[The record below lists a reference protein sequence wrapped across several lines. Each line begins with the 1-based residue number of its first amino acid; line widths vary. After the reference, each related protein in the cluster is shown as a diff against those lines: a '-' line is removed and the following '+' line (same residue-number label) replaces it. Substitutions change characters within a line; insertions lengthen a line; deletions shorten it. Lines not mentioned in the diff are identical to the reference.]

1 MPDYYDPESEYAS
14 LGDEF
19 GNSFSEKHIRMAFI
33 RKVYSILMVQL
44 AITVGFICL
53 FLYNEPVRM
62 YTDEHPEMFIVSI
75 VMIFVLMIAMACCD
89 NVRRTFPLNFI
100 CLFVFT
106 FLESFLLGAAASVYK
121 ADEVMWAAGICAFIC
136 LGLTIFAFQTKYD
149 FTMMGGML
157 FVALLLLMCFA
168 FLTIFLHDQITRL
181 VYACLGALIFSLYLV
196 YDTQLLIGGH
206 HKYSISP
213 EEYIFA
219 ALNLY
224 LDVINLFIYILQ
236 IIGTRK

>member
-1 MPDYYDPESEYAS
+1 MNEFKTDSEYAT
-14 LGDEF
+14 LGAEF
-19 GNSFSEKHIRMAFI
+19 GSSFSEKAIRMAFI

-53 FLYNEPVRM
+53 FIYNESVRN
-62 YTDEHPEMFIVSI
+62 YTAEHSEMIIVAI
-75 VMIFVLMIAMACCD
+75 VMVFVLMIAMACCD

-100 CLFVFT
+100 CLFLFT
-106 FLESFLLGAAASVYK
+106 FVESFLLGVAACAYE
-121 ADEVMWAAGICAFIC
+121 AEEVMWAAGICAFIC
-136 LGLTIFAFQTKYD
+136 LGLTAFAFQTKYD
-149 FTMMGGML
+149 FTMMGGFL
-157 FVALLLLMCFA
+157 FVALLCFVIFG
-168 FLTIFLHDQITRL
+168 FLAIFLHDRIVQL
-181 VYACLGALIFSLYLV
+181 VYACVGALIFSMYLV

-224 LDVINLFIYILQ
+224 LDIINLFIYILQ
-236 IIGTRK
+236 IIGSRN

>member
-1 MPDYYDPESEYAS
+1 MEGYTDSEYAAF
-14 LGDEF
+14 GAEF
-19 GNSFSEKHIRMAFI
+19 GGSFSEKNIRMAFI
-33 RKVYSILMVQL
+33 RKVYAILMVQL
-44 AITVGFICL
+44 AITFGFISL
-53 FLYNEPVRM
+53 FVYNDSVKLFAQQHTEL
-62 YTDEHPEMFIVSI
+62 MFIAIILV
-75 VMIFVLMIAMACCD
+75 FVLMIAMACCD

-100 CLFVFT
+100 CLFLFT
-106 FLESFLLGAAASVYK
+106 FVESFLLGVASSTYE

-157 FVALLLLMCFA
+157 FVALLIFVIFG
-168 FLTIFLHDQITRL
+168 FLAIFLHNEIVRL
-181 VYACLGALIFSLYLV
+181 VYACVGALIFSLYLV

-224 LDVINLFIYILQ
+224 LDIINLFIYILQ
-236 IIGTRK
+236 IFGSRN

>member
-1 MPDYYDPESEYAS
+1 MAEFDSEYANFGS
-14 LGDEF
+14 EF
-19 GNSFSEKHIRMAFI
+19 GSSFSEKSIRMAFI
-33 RKVYSILMVQL
+33 RKVYAILMVQL

-53 FLYNEPVRM
+53 FLYNEPVKL
-62 YTDEHPEMFIVSI
+62 YTIEHPEM
-75 VMIFVLMIAMACCD
+75 MIIGFVFVIVLMIAMACCD

-100 CLFVFT
+100 CLFLFT
-106 FLESFLLGAAASVYK
+106 IVESFLLGVASSVYK

-136 LGLTIFAFQTKYD
+136 LGLTAFAFQTKYD

-157 FVALLLLMCFA
+157 FVALLVFVCFG
-168 FLTIFLHDQITRL
+168 FLVIFIPGQVVRL
-181 VYACLGALIFSLYLV
+181 VYACIGALIFSMYLV

-224 LDVINLFIYILQ
+224 LDIINLFIYILQ
-236 IIGTRK
+236 ILGSRN

>member
-1 MPDYYDPESEYAS
+1 MNEFKSDSDYAT
-14 LGDEF
+14 LGAEF
-19 GNSFSEKHIRMAFI
+19 GGSFSEKSIRMAFI
-33 RKVYSILMVQL
+33 RKVYAILMVQL

-53 FLYNEPVRM
+53 FIYNEPVRL
-62 YTDEHPEMFIVSI
+62 YTMEHTEMIIVGI
-75 VMIFVLMIAMACCD
+75 ILVFVLMIAMACCD

-100 CLFVFT
+100 CLFLFT
-106 FLESFLLGAAASVYK
+106 FVESFLLGVASCAYK

-136 LGLTIFAFQTKYD
+136 LGLTAFAFQTKYD

-157 FVALLLLMCFA
+157 FVSLLIFVIFG
-168 FLTIFLHDQITRL
+168 FLAIFLHNEIVKL
-181 VYACLGALIFSLYLV
+181 VYACVGALIFSLYLV

-224 LDVINLFIYILQ
+224 LDIINLFIYILQ
-236 IIGTRK
+236 IIGSRN

>member
-1 MPDYYDPESEYAS
+1 MEGYTDSEYAA
-14 LGDEF
+14 F
-19 GNSFSEKHIRMAFI
+19 GADFGGSFSEKNIRMAFI
-33 RKVYSILMVQL
+33 RKVYAILMVQL
-44 AITVGFICL
+44 AITFGFISL
-53 FLYNEPVRM
+53 FVYNDSVKLFAQQHTEL
-62 YTDEHPEMFIVSI
+62 MFIAIILV
-75 VMIFVLMIAMACCD
+75 FVLMIAMACCD

-100 CLFVFT
+100 CLFLFT
-106 FLESFLLGAAASVYK
+106 FVESFLLGVASSTYE

-157 FVALLLLMCFA
+157 FVALLIFVIFG
-168 FLTIFLHDQITRL
+168 FLSIFLHNEIVRL
-181 VYACLGALIFSLYLV
+181 VYACVGALIFSLYLV

-224 LDVINLFIYILQ
+224 LDIINLFIYILQ
-236 IIGTRK
+236 IFGSRN

>member
-1 MPDYYDPESEYAS
+1 MNGYNDPEYAN
-14 LGDEF
+14 LGAEF
-19 GNSFSEKHIRMAFI
+19 GSSFSEKNIRMAFI
-33 RKVYSILMVQL
+33 KKVYSILMVQL

-53 FLYNEPVRM
+53 FLYSEPVRM
-62 YTDEHPEMFIVSI
+62 YSANHPEMLFIGFI
-75 VMIFVLMIAMACCD
+75 MIIALMIAMACCD

-100 CLFVFT
+100 CLFLFT
-106 FLESFLLGAAASVYK
+106 IAESFLLGTVSSVYAK
-121 ADEVMWAAGICAFIC
+121 DEVMWAAGICAFIC
-136 LGLTIFAFQTKYD
+136 LGLTAFAFQTKYD

-157 FVALLLLMCFA
+157 FVSLLIFVCFG
-168 FLTIFLHDQITRL
+168 FLTIFLYNEIVRL
-181 VYACLGALIFSLYLV
+181 VYACIGALIFSLYLV

-224 LDVINLFIYILQ
+224 LDIINLFIYILQ
-236 IIGTRK
+236 IIGSRN

>member
-1 MPDYYDPESEYAS
+1 MEGYTDSEYAAF
-14 LGDEF
+14 GAEF
-19 GNSFSEKHIRMAFI
+19 GGSFSEKNIRMAFI
-33 RKVYSILMVQL
+33 RKVYAILMVQL
-44 AITVGFICL
+44 AITFGFITL
-53 FLYNEPVRM
+53 FVYNDSVKLFAQ
-62 YTDEHPEMFIVSI
+62 EHTEMLFIAILLV
-75 VMIFVLMIAMACCD
+75 FVLMIAMACCD

-100 CLFVFT
+100 CLFLFT
-106 FLESFLLGAAASVYK
+106 FVESFLLGVVSSTYEAN
-121 ADEVMWAAGICAFIC
+121 EVMWAAGICAFIC

-157 FVALLLLMCFA
+157 FVALLVFVIFG
-168 FLTIFLHDQITRL
+168 FLSIFLHNQIVRL
-181 VYACLGALIFSLYLV
+181 VYACIGALIFSLYLV

-224 LDVINLFIYILQ
+224 LDIINLFIYILQ
-236 IIGTRK
+236 IFGSRN

>member
-1 MPDYYDPESEYAS
+1 MEGYTDAEYAT
-14 LGDEF
+14 LGAEF
-19 GNSFSEKHIRMAFI
+19 GSSFSEKSIRMAFI
-33 RKVYSILMVQL
+33 RKVYAILMVQL
-44 AITVGFICL
+44 AITFGFISL
-53 FLYNEPVRM
+53 FVYNESVRE
-62 YTDEHPEMFIVSI
+62 YAKEHTELMIIAI
-75 VMIFVLMIAMACCD
+75 VMVFVLMIAMACCD

-100 CLFVFT
+100 CLFLFT
-106 FLESFLLGAAASVYK
+106 FVESFLLGVVSSAYN

-136 LGLTIFAFQTKYD
+136 LGLTAFAFQTKYD

-157 FVALLLLMCFA
+157 FVALLVFVIFG
-168 FLTIFLHDQITRL
+168 FLAIFLHSQIVRL
-181 VYACLGALIFSLYLV
+181 VYSCIGALIFSMYLV

-224 LDVINLFIYILQ
+224 LDIINLFIYILQ
-236 IIGTRK
+236 IIGSRN

>member
-1 MPDYYDPESEYAS
+1 MEGYTDSEYAAF
-14 LGDEF
+14 GAEF
-19 GNSFSEKHIRMAFI
+19 GGSFSEKNIRMAFI
-33 RKVYSILMVQL
+33 RKVYAILMVQL
-44 AITVGFICL
+44 AITFGFISL
-53 FLYNEPVRM
+53 FVYNDSVKLFAQQHTEL
-62 YTDEHPEMFIVSI
+62 MFIAIILV
-75 VMIFVLMIAMACCD
+75 FVLMIAMACCD

-100 CLFVFT
+100 CLFMFT
-106 FLESFLLGAAASVYK
+106 FVESFLLGVASSTYE

-157 FVALLLLMCFA
+157 FVALLVFVIFG
-168 FLTIFLHDQITRL
+168 FLAIFLHSQIVRL
-181 VYACLGALIFSLYLV
+181 VYACVGALIFSLYLV

-224 LDVINLFIYILQ
+224 LDIINLFIYILQ
-236 IIGTRK
+236 IFGSRN